1 MMSEP
6 KRVHPISMFI
16 DFISDAVSMIKNF
29 IIPFF
34 VLIFVNSNSSIRF
47 YAFIFLGVLLLW
59 KAVSTVL
66 AWRRFTYRM
75 EEDEFRVESGVIT
88 KKKKYIS
95 LERIQTVNTS
105 EGIFQRIFGLV
116 RVQIETAGGTDGP
129 EVSLTAITK
138 AEAEQL
144 KQSIFNRKK
153 SLQQEEVDENGD
165 VPHDPLTAQQPV
177 EK

>member
-1 MMSEP
+1 MNE
-6 KRVHPISMFI
+6 
-16 DFISDAVSMIKNF
+16 
-29 IIPFF
+29 
-34 VLIFVNSNSSIRF
+34 
-47 YAFIFLGVLLLW
+47 
-59 KAVSTVL
+59 
-66 AWRRFTYRM
+66 
-75 EEDEFRVESGVIT
+75 
-88 KKKKYIS
+88 KYIS

-153 SLQQEEVDENGD
+153 SLQEEEMTDEAGD
-165 VPHDPLTAQQPV
+165 LPGHLTVQNLCRKKSMSPIVWVCQNCFWLRPLQAVSESLYPGVSPSTR
-177 EK
+177 K